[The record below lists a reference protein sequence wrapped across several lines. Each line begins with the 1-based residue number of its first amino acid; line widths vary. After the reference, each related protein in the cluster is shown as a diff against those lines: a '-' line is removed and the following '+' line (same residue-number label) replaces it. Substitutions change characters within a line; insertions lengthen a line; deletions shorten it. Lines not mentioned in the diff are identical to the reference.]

1 MQLKNLVHG
10 TYLDP
15 VELKAIESAAVI
27 SSMASYAL

>member
-1 MQLKNLVHG
+1 MQPSLWTNH

-15 VELKAIESAAVI
+15 VELKEIESAAVI